1 MNIEEKYSKLIY
13 WFKEISKVPRN
24 SCQEEKIANFIC
36 NFAKERGLEYR
47 KDNLYNVIIKKKASS
62 GFEYK
67 EPIIFQAH
75 TDMVC
80 EKTSDSLH
88 NFEKDGIEIVETEET
103 FTAKDTTLGADDG
116 IGVAT
121 LLLMLDDDEIVHPD
135 IYCLFTTQE
144 EIGMDGAKYFDY
156 SGIKAT
162 YLINVD
168 GEEENTAIV
177 GCAGGVRVQYEKKL
191 KLTDEK
197 DNVYKI
203 KISGLHGGHS
213 GVDIDKNRLNSNY
226 LMALIFSKLEN
237 VRINSFI
244 GGNKD
249 NAIPSSTEAIFSTTS
264 NNIDRVIAGVVD
276 SMELSECDKN
286 LQVEVSEQLSKE
298 EIEKLVAKGFINE
311 QESKNLID
319 LILNLKQGVIEY
331 SKDVNG
337 LVETS
342 GNIGIVE
349 VLNEKAIITELIRSS
364 DDYKKENVK
373 SVNNNLAKKYG
384 YEIMENST
392 YPGWKYTPNTKIEKA
407 YIEAYK
413 EVHNLQEPIICAIHA
428 GVECGMIYKK
438 MPHLQ
443 MISIGPDIVDVHTI
457 KETLYLSSCKKFL
470 NTLIKLIEKL

>member
-1 MNIEEKYSKLIY
+1 MNIEEKYNKLIY
-13 WFKEISKVPRN
+13 WFKEISKIPRN
-24 SCQEEKIANFIC
+24 SCKEEKIADFIC

-47 KDNLYNVIIKKKASS
+47 KDDLYNVIIKKKASL
-62 GFEYK
+62 GFENK

-80 EKTSDSLH
+80 EKTNKSMH
-88 NFEKDGIEIVETEET
+88 NFEQDGIEIIETEET
-103 FTAKDTTLGADDG
+103 LTAKDTTLGADDG

-121 LLLMLDDDEIVHPD
+121 LLLMLDDNEIQHPD
-135 IYCLFTTQE
+135 IYCLFTVQE

-156 SGIKAT
+156 SEIEAT

-168 GEEENTAIV
+168 GEEENTVIV
-177 GCAGGVRVQYEKKL
+177 GCAGGIRIQYEKKL
-191 KLTDEK
+191 ELTNEK
-197 DNVYKI
+197 DDVYKI

-226 LMALIFSKLEN
+226 LMALIFNKLES
-237 VRINSFI
+237 VKINSFV

-249 NAIPSSTEAIFSTTS
+249 NAIPNYAEAIFSTTS
-264 NNIDRVIAGVVD
+264 KNINEIIA
-276 SMELSECDKN
+276 SMVNSLKISESDKN
-286 LQVEVSEQLSKE
+286 LQVEVFENLDE
-298 EIEKLVAKGFINE
+298 ENLKKFINI
-311 QESKNLID
+311 QESANLID
-319 LILNLKQGVIEY
+319 LLLNFKQGVIEY
-331 SKDVNG
+331 SKDIEG

-342 GNIGIVE
+342 GNVGIVK
-349 VLNEKAIITELIRSS
+349 VLDGKATIVEMIRSS
-364 DDYKKENVK
+364 DDFKKENVK
-373 SVNNNLAKKYG
+373 KFNNNLAIKYK
-384 YEIMENST
+384 YEILENSS
-392 YPGWKYTPNTKIEKA
+392 YPGWKYAPNTKLEKS

-413 EVHNLQEPIICAIHA
+413 EVHNMQEPIICAIHA

-457 KETLYLSSCKKFL
+457 KETLYLNSCKKFL